1 VGFCVRE
8 EWATSLDDLMERRL
22 MLSFHERLSRES
34 IADVAESLAAAGG
47 LPPDRV
53 AAAVD
58 GCVARLEERYGR
70 RVPHASDGPGSV
82 GGTKRGGER

>member
-1 VGFCVRE
+1 
-8 EWATSLDDLMERRL
+8 MERRL

-82 GGTKRGGER
+82 GGTKQGGER

>member
-1 VGFCVRE
+1 
-8 EWATSLDDLMERRL
+8 MERRL

-47 LPPDRV
+47 LPLDRV

-70 RVPHASDGPGSV
+70 RVPRASDGSDPV
-82 GGTKRGGER
+82 GGTQQGGEQ